1 MSINFTE
8 NRSHCAW
15 IIQQAKEL
23 NALLSYQ
30 SESMLEANK
39 VRALSCIST
48 MEGALKE
55 LRASIENAE
64 DKIGNAHQ
72 TERR

>member
-30 SESMLEANK
+30 SESLLKGNK
-39 VRALSCIST
+39 VRAMSCIST
-48 MEGALKE
+48 MEDALKE
-55 LRASIENAE
+55 LRASIEKVDGWPMA
-64 DKIGNAHQ
+64 D
-72 TERR
+72 RS